1 MYHCKSYEIVLLYK
15 ASFLLREFCGIKI
28 LIHNSGAKLKKIT
41 NFYMNI
47 K

>member
-28 LIHNSGAKLKKIT
+28 LILKLQYEIEHSV
-41 NFYMNI
+41 NP
-47 K
+47 

>member
-28 LIHNSGAKLKKIT
+28 FIHNSGAKL
-41 NFYMNI
+41 I

>member
-1 MYHCKSYEIVLLYK
+1 MDFLCVQFQFTTKQIVLLYK

-28 LIHNSGAKLKKIT
+28 LIHNSGAKL
-41 NFYMNI
+41 I